1 MTIRSFFF
9 RVIGVM
15 ALVFVVAN
23 LTVVSVNY
31 QTRQSYWS
39 LAEAHQQAIQWQEAR
54 EAIVQLSELGEAVPR
69 GTVDMLSALPLPLG
83 CCETERSVVLESLES
98 IGGGVSAD
106 RYRASVAWEQF
117 LLAQRLSLAEAR
129 RDFAAEATIR
139 NFMIPSLSA
148 LALAMVLLV
157 SWTILKARIIV
168 PTEKLNSYVNR
179 LLRGRQSQAIDMTGA
194 PRELSSLYEAF
205 DLTIGDFRGQMNARR
220 ARALEMSGES
230 DLMEMQIQSLV
241 EMSERAAFVLDV
253 NGVVRTW
260 NRRMISL
267 TGVSKNQAL
276 RVLFSTDY
284 LDVTAQE
291 IFDIAMQAA
300 RSGKLPD
307 EFGCEL
313 LLRSGRKVPVTI
325 QLSPQ
330 VEPGL
335 GVNRILGLVSAE
347 QSDSPDTLQPV
358 SASERRAENTLL
370 AGYVAALEK
379 GVADALPEANTLTQ
393 FEMLRRQKA
402 FAYSLGWLAKN
413 HDARSEK
420 PIDATELI
428 AHVTSLLASKTQEL
442 DIDLEADLR
451 ADKAVVKISA
461 GALVEILNALS
472 ANALEAIQDKGAG
485 KRKISIST
493 EYRDDFLSVQVVDT
507 GVGLFGATP
516 DLVFE
521 PFFTTKADQGS
532 LGLGLSHAR
541 FMTEMAGGNLVLSN
555 PRFGQ
560 GTVATLR
567 LPATEAGLS

>member
-1 MTIRSFFF
+1 MKIRSFFL

-31 QTRQSYWS
+31 QSRQSYWS

-69 GTVDMLSALPLPLG
+69 DTVDMLSTLPLPLG
-83 CCETERSVVLESLES
+83 CCETERSVALESLES
-98 IGGGVSAD
+98 IGAGVGAD
-106 RYRASVAWEQF
+106 RYRASVAWEQL
-117 LLAQRLSLAEAR
+117 LLAQRLGLAEAR
-129 RDFAAEATIR
+129 RDLAAEVTIR
-139 NFMIPSLSA
+139 NLMIPSLSA

-241 EMSERAAFVLDV
+241 EMSERAGFVLDV
-253 NGVVRTW
+253 SGVVRTW

-276 RVLFSTDY
+276 RGLFSTDY

-291 IFDIAMQAA
+291 IFDIAMQTA

-347 QSDSPDTLQPV
+347 QSDSPDTLLPV
-358 SASERRAENTLL
+358 SASERTAENTLL
-370 AGYVAALEK
+370 VEYVAALEK
-379 GVADALPEANTLTQ
+379 AVADALPEADTSTQ
-393 FEMLRRQKA
+393 FEMVRRQKA
-402 FAYSLGWLAKN
+402 FAHTLGWLAEN

-420 PIDATELI
+420 PINATELI
-428 AHVTSLLASKTQEL
+428 AHVTSLLVPKLQEL
-442 DIDLEADLR
+442 DVHLATDLKADR
-451 ADKAVVKISA
+451 AMIKISA

-472 ANALEAIQDKGAG
+472 ANALDAIESEVGG
-485 KRKISIST
+485 KREISITT
-493 EYRDDFLSVQVVDT
+493 EYRDAFLTIKVVDT
-507 GVGLFGATP
+507 GTGIRGTTNDRA
-516 DLVFE
+516 FE
-521 PFFTTKADQGS
+521 PFFTTKADQGA
-532 LGLGLSHAR
+532 LGLGLSHAKY
-541 FMTEMAGGNLVLSN
+541 MSEMVGGSLALSN
-555 PRFGQ
+555 QTSGQ
-560 GTVATLR
+560 GVVATLQ
-567 LPATEAGLS
+567 LPVTEGLVS

>member
-1 MTIRSFFF
+1 
-9 RVIGVM
+9 M

-31 QTRQSYWS
+31 QSRQSYWS

-69 GTVDMLSALPLPLG
+69 DTVDMLSALPLPLG
-83 CCETERSVVLESLES
+83 CCETERSVALESLES
-98 IGGGVSAD
+98 IGAGVGAD
-106 RYRASVAWEQF
+106 RYRASVAWEQL
-117 LLAQRLSLAEAR
+117 LLAQNLALQRAR
-129 RDFAAEATIR
+129 DLAAEVTIR
-139 NFMIPSLSA
+139 NLMIPSLSA

-157 SWTILKARIIV
+157 SWTILKAGSV

-241 EMSERAAFVLDV
+241 EMSERAGFVWDV
-253 NGVVRTW
+253 SGVVRTW

-276 RVLFSTDY
+276 RGLFSTDY
-284 LDVTAQE
+284 LDATAQE
-291 IFDIAMQAA
+291 IFDIAMQTA

-335 GVNRILGLVSAE
+335 GVNRSLGLVSAE
-347 QSDSPDTLQPV
+347 QSDSPDTLLPV
-358 SASERRAENTLL
+358 SASGRTAENTLL
-370 AGYVAALEK
+370 VEYVAALEK
-379 GVADALPEANTLTQ
+379 AVADALPGADTSTQ
-393 FEMLRRQKA
+393 FEMVRRQKA
-402 FAYSLGWLAKN
+402 FAHTLGWLAEN

-428 AHVTSLLASKTQEL
+428 AHVTSLLVPKLQEL
-442 DIDLEADLR
+442 DVHLATDLKADR
-451 ADKAVVKISA
+451 AMIKISA

-472 ANALEAIQDKGAG
+472 ANALDAIESEVGG
-485 KRKISIST
+485 KREISITT
-493 EYRDDFLSVQVVDT
+493 EYRDAFLTIEVVDT
-507 GVGLFGATP
+507 GTGIRGTAN
-516 DLVFE
+516 DRAFE
-521 PFFTTKADQGS
+521 PFFTTKADQGA
-532 LGLGLSHAR
+532 LGLGLSHAKY
-541 FMTEMAGGNLVLSN
+541 MSEMVGGSLALSN
-555 PRFGQ
+555 QTSGQ
-560 GTVATLR
+560 GVVATLQ
-567 LPATEAGLS
+567 LPVTEGLVS